1 MGPQVTWESY
11 FMSGKTCCAS
21 CAAQER
27 SFDAP
32 TVPDAL
38 PPLSGENSWLV
49 PVQFQGQPLR
59 VELPVAWDG
68 YEEDNISTFYIDVQL
83 IINGDHLV
91 DMKRLEPPFDA
102 SADFPIRFQVPVDEF
117 NIPGFATLHYR
128 VFLDSGNSANSDP
141 VRIEIDHRAPN
152 GDNPGGPL
160 KFPDDLPAEGITE
173 AWLALNGDRL
183 EVTVPRWPDMERED
197 RVLFYW
203 GTPFD
208 AEPVAVLTITSSH
221 LVPGTPITFAYS
233 GDILREKGNGLMNG
247 YYVLSDRAGN
257 RNGRSPVVPI
267 EVIDLPVVPGD
278 FPAPVVPLADIDKL
292 IDLEDA
298 RTGVAVHI
306 NEIGDS
312 AAGDILETWWNG
324 RQLRT
329 ITLPANPQW
338 PQIVPVDWAVLSADG
353 FAGPVPTNVQYRW
366 RRGIAPGKDSPM
378 IGFAVDLSVAGPD
391 PEGPDPIN
399 PKLDLL
405 VVKGATGDNIL
416 VGPDMGNDALV
427 VVDLYASP
435 RAGELLELHWG
446 DHPQVAATYRVLST
460 DQPGQQ
466 IEFKVPWTII
476 DSVGNNPQLPV
487 FYWVSNGVNRQR
499 SRDTHVRVAVRPVEG
514 LEPVTIPDAN
524 INNYIACEQ
533 EPWNGVRVRIPG
545 NAGLLAAGD
554 LIEMSWQL
562 SLGGTGEQP
571 ITEHVYFPPHE
582 LSATEAVEGVIL
594 LMDRFT
600 DLILPIQL
608 QSGSANVGYRLT
620 KLDGTPGIAPIK
632 RLRLDLTVPG
642 CSRPCDGSGI
652 CDDPPEE

>member
-1 MGPQVTWESY
+1 
-11 FMSGKTCCAS
+11 MSKKTCCAS
-21 CAAQER
+21 CAAQTLVLN
-27 SFDAP
+27 AP
-32 TVPDAL
+32 IVPDAL
-38 PPLSGENSWLV
+38 PPLAGDTALLI

-59 VELPVAWDG
+59 VEVAAWDR
-68 YEEDNISTFYIDVQL
+68 YEEDSGGRFWFDVEVVLGGQ
-83 IINGDHLV
+83 GVVASH
-91 DMKRLEPPFDA
+91 RLTPPFNA
-102 SADFPIRFQVPVDEF
+102 AADFPVRLEVPVDLF
-117 NIPGFATLHYR
+117 NYPGFAELSYQVCADT
-128 VFLDSGNSANSDP
+128 GNCDNSDS
-141 VRIEIDHRAPN
+141 VTIEIDHRAPN

-160 KFPDDLPAEGITE
+160 KFPDDLPVEGITE
-173 AWLALNGDRL
+173 AWLALNGNRL
-183 EVTVPRWPDMERED
+183 DVTVPRWPDMERED

-257 RNGRSPVVPI
+257 HNGRSPVVPI
-267 EVIDLPVVPGD
+267 NVIDLPTVPGD

-298 RTGVAVHI
+298 RTGVVVHI
-306 NEIGDS
+306 NEIRDT

-324 RQLRT
+324 RQLQT

-338 PQIVPVDWAVLSADG
+338 PQVVPVSWVVLSADG
-353 FAGPVPTNVQYRW
+353 FAGAVPTNVQYRW
-366 RRGIAPGKDSPM
+366 RRGTAPGKDSPM

-405 VVKGATGDNIL
+405 VVKGLTGDNVL
-416 VGPDMGNDALV
+416 VAPDMGKDARV
-427 VVDLYASP
+427 VVDLYANP

-446 DHPQVAATYRVLST
+446 DHPQVAASYQVQST

-476 DSVGNNPQLPV
+476 DSVGNNPQLPI
-487 FYWVSNGVNRQR
+487 FYWASNGVNRQR

-514 LEPVTIPDAN
+514 LEPVTVPDAN
-524 INNYIACEQ
+524 LSNYIACEQ
-533 EPWNGVRVRIPG
+533 EPWNGVRVKIPG
-545 NAGLLAAGD
+545 NAALLQAGD
-554 LIEMSWQL
+554 LVEMSWQL
-562 SLGGTGEQP
+562 SLGETGEQP

-600 DLILPIQL
+600 DLILPIQR
-608 QSGSANVGYRLT
+608 QRGSANISYRLT
-620 KLDGTPGIAPIK
+620 KQDGTPGIAPIK
-632 RLRLDLTVPG
+632 RLRLDITVPG

-652 CDDPPEE
+652 CDDPPED